1 MAENRCME
9 GSKEVKKAGRTALSW
24 PKEYRDNP
32 EPLQQLRKALKLGSG
47 GTVSNGQLFLLA
59 AVLAF
64 NAGKIAPD
72 KIPTAN
78 NSVRVEALQEFHRRI
93 FEGMAVFTQQSRKV
107 LLTEDEVFDIA
118 ERYAAEG
125 LKMLF
130 AEKEKRT
137 SEDFAYYV
145 SSEIYSAIKKNAP

>member
-1 MAENRCME
+1 M
-9 GSKEVKKAGRTALSW
+9 KKAGRTALSW
-24 PKEYRDNP
+24 PREFRDNP
-32 EPLQQLRKALKLGSG
+32 EPLQQLRKSLKLGPG
-47 GTVSNGQLFLLA
+47 RIVSNGQLFLLA

-64 NAGKIAPD
+64 NAGKIAPE
-72 KIPTAN
+72 KVPTAN
-78 NSVRVEALQEFHRRI
+78 NSVRVDDLQDFHRRV
-93 FEGMAVFTQQSRKV
+93 FEGMAVFTLQSRKV

-125 LKMLF
+125 LKILF

-145 SSEIYSAIKKNAP
+145 SSEIYSAIKKNAS

>member
-1 MAENRCME
+1 ME
-9 GSKEVKKAGRTALSW
+9 GSKQVKKAGRTALSW
-24 PKEYRDNP
+24 PKEYRDNI
-32 EPLQQLRKALKLGSG
+32 EPIQQLRKALKLGPG

-72 KIPTAN
+72 KVPTAN
-78 NSVRVEALQEFHRRI
+78 NSVRVEALKFHRRI

-107 LLTEDEVFDIA
+107 LLTEDEIFDIA

-130 AEKEKRT
+130 AAKEKRT
-137 SEDFAYYV
+137 GEDFAYYV
-145 SSEIYSAIKKNAP
+145 SSEIYSAIKKNVL

>member
-1 MAENRCME
+1 ME
-9 GSKEVKKAGRTALSW
+9 GSSEVKKAGRTALSW
-24 PKEYRDNP
+24 PREFRDNP
-32 EPLQQLRKALKLGSG
+32 EPLQQLRKSLKLGPG
-47 GTVSNGQLFLLA
+47 RIVSNGQLFLLA

-64 NAGKIAPD
+64 NAGKIAPE
-72 KIPTAN
+72 KVPTAN
-78 NSVRVEALQEFHRRI
+78 NSVRVDDLQDFHRRV
-93 FEGMAVFTQQSRKV
+93 FEGMAVFTLQSRKV

-125 LKMLF
+125 LKILF

-145 SSEIYSAIKKNAP
+145 SSEIYSAIKKNAS